1 MPLER
6 LLIRTV
12 AEVFSYD
19 EKIQSKIVELLT
31 ELEFANLA
39 VLKIKLSSRN
49 KDDIFLDAFNGFNQK
64 LFSGR
69 GVGRWHKNVIKV
81 SEDSSNTFFQMIF
94 YPSKEKTND
103 KYSFSGRYGGIDF
116 NYKLSYPGFFH
127 ALSSL
132 KESLGSL
139 FIFKPFN
146 WELSY
151 QRKSF
156 SLTSRKYDVKENNK
170 KIMEIIHTVAPSQEP
185 YSIYVFVNYL
195 NPEEVFPGLLLG
207 MACAELFD
215 DEFAS

>member
-6 LLIRTV
+6 LMIRTV

-81 SEDSSNTFFQMIF
+81 SGDSSNTFFILL
-94 YPSKEKTND
+94 KKRLTTNIHLAVD
-103 KYSFSGRYGGIDF
+103 MEGLILTISFLIQV
-116 NYKLSYPGFFH
+116 FFT
-127 ALSSL
+127 LC
-132 KESLGSL
+132 
-139 FIFKPFN
+139 
-146 WELSY
+146 
-151 QRKSF
+151 
-156 SLTSRKYDVKENNK
+156 
-170 KIMEIIHTVAPSQEP
+170 
-185 YSIYVFVNYL
+185 
-195 NPEEVFPGLLLG
+195 LL
-207 MACAELFD
+207 
-215 DEFAS
+215 